1 MLVPEL
7 LLELMEVLDDQDF
20 NEFKSYLLQNVLTG
34 CKPMAKSSSRH
45 AAVTEMIQSYGQEM
59 AVNVTAEILS
69 RMYRNNTGEE
79 LKKTYTEGAAAEQ
92 NVPCQLVPFSSALG
106 RSARQNISAGEA
118 RGATGHLVMAKNGN
132 VVINDSAPK
141 VLIANNGNAIIN
153 DSAPIFV
160 IVTNGSAIINGSAPI
175 VVIVKNGNAI
185 INDGAP
191 LVLKI
196 KNGDMITNGSIP
208 RVLEIRNGRM
218 VISDNAKT
226 VQRANNAGRSIN
238 GSACGNVNI
247 GSITVGS
254 TY

>member
-118 RGATGHLVMAKNGN
+118 RGATGHLMAKNGNVVINGNAPPFIMAKNGN

-160 IVTNGSAIINGSAPI
+160 IVTNGSVIINGSAPI
-175 VVIVKNGNAI
+175 VVIVKNGKAI
-185 INDGAP
+185 INDAAP

-208 RVLEIRNGRM
+208 RVLEIRNGY
-218 VISDNAKT
+218 
-226 VQRANNAGRSIN
+226 Q
-238 GSACGNVNI
+238 
-247 GSITVGS
+247 
-254 TY
+254 